1 MSEVCSKIIVCTSL
15 LKFFSGLTHQSFL
28 KSSGVRNEGLTLET
42 FLIRHFI
49 YRI

>member
-1 MSEVCSKIIVCTSL
+1 MSEVCSKIFVRASI
-15 LKFFSGLTHQSFL
+15 LKFFSGLTRWSFL
-28 KSSGVRNEGLTLET
+28 KGSSVRNDGLAQET